1 MLLLAHVLDQGR
13 SGVGRWAEQMLPR
26 LASELAARGG
36 RLAVTTAP
44 GATNSLVPEGAD
56 QVELD
61 VPSGPPFARWQREG
75 PAVRRCLEAA
85 RAAGRPFDW
94 VHTAHLPLPRRL
106 SQDLV
111 RVSWLVHDL
120 RQLTASLV
128 GTGRRLV
135 APTLYRAAA
144 RRANLVCT
152 VSEHVAELLRDRFGA
167 HLPEGAPLVVHNGAD
182 HLPLHP
188 RAVSGDD
195 GFGPFML
202 GIGHLERRKNV
213 AVVLDAL
220 ALEPSLPDLVWIGR
234 GPERARLDTLA
245 RELGVAARVTFLD
258 GADDEDLAR
267 SYARAACVVLP
278 SLLEGFGLVAAEAL
292 RAGAPLVHA
301 RAGALPEVA
310 GGHGY
315 PFDATDPHDLV
326 RTLRDALDGAA
337 PDGAAPAG
345 GSPNGGSFV
354 GGSSDGAAPDGAA
367 PDGGSLN
374 RGAPEAGRAHAAR
387 FTWDRAARTLA
398 DAWCAP
404 PTTER

>member
-1 MLLLAHVLDQGR
+1 MKRSDTQPGPATAGAVERRVRIRTGPEPRVLLLGHVLDQGR

-26 LASELAARGG
+26 LAAELAARGG
-36 RLAVTTAP
+36 RLAVTTPP
-44 GATNSLVPEGAD
+44 GATSSLVPDGAD
-56 QVELD
+56 AIELD
-61 VPSGPPFARWQREG
+61 VPSGPPFVRWQREG
-75 PAVRRCLEAA
+75 PAVRRCLDAA

-106 SQDLV
+106 PRDLV

-128 GTGRRLV
+128 GTGRRLI

-144 RRANLVCT
+144 RRADLVCT
-152 VSEHVAELLRDRFGA
+152 VSEHVAELLRERFGS
-167 HLPEGAPLVVHNGAD
+167 HLADGAPLVVHNGAD

-188 RAVSGDD
+188 RSDRADD
-195 GFGPFML
+195 GFGPFLL

-220 ALEPSLPDLVWIGR
+220 ALEPTLPDLVWIGR
-234 GPERARLDTLA
+234 GPERARLERLA
-245 RELGVAARVTFLD
+245 RELGVAQRVTFLD

-267 SYARAACVVLP
+267 SYSRAACVVLP

-292 RAGAPLVHA
+292 RAGVPLVHA

-315 PFDATDPHDLV
+315 PFEATDPHDLV
-326 RTLRDALDGAA
+326 RTLSDALDC
-337 PDGAAPAG
+337 
-345 GSPNGGSFV
+345 
-354 GGSSDGAAPDGAA
+354 
-367 PDGGSLN
+367 
-374 RGAPEAGRAHAAR
+374 GAPEAGRTHAAR
-387 FTWDRAARTLA
+387 FTWDRAARALA
-398 DAWCAP
+398 DAWCRA
-404 PTTER
+404 